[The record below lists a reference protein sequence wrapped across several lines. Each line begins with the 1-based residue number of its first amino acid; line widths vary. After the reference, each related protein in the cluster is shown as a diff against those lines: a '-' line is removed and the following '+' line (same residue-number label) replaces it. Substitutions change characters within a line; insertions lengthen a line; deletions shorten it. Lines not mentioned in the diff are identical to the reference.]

1 MVNCFAILLAKKL
14 VSKKPIIE
22 NHVKSSKH
30 ASGKEHLEKKEARR
44 DIAEFRGV

>member
-14 VSKKPIIE
+14 VSKIIE